1 MFYLNF
7 HWKLWCS
14 GEIVNE
20 EIFFPE
26 TTIVQLKIFL

>member
-7 HWKLWCS
+7 HWKLWYS